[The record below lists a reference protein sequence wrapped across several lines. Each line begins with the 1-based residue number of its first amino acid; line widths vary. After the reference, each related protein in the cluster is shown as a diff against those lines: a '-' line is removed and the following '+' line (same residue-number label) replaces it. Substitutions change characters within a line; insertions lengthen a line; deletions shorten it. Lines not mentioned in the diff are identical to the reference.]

1 MHWLCSVLA
10 NNLVSCLCDEKLV
23 DFRIAFN
30 WDRVRPMAVSWM
42 LELENMRVGYVPVLQ
57 LPMSRYL
64 MKGVT
69 IVTFV
74 LNGDDDSE
82 AESAM
87 LDAFVGEQ
95 GVFSEAVD
103 QILKNHKDVIK
114 AFNFYDLIDA

>member
-1 MHWLCSVLA
+1 
-10 NNLVSCLCDEKLV
+10 
-23 DFRIAFN
+23 
-30 WDRVRPMAVSWM
+30 MAVSWM

-74 LNGDDDSE
+74 PNGDDDFE

-87 LDAFVGEQ
+87 LYTFVGEQ